1 MASRLLTANEK
12 TPVHNRGL
20 SLRSDVMRLSRQ
32 TDRKKWDSCQRAG
45 INLCSAM
52 RAAAIGR
59 MLAEDSYVPLVDRRS
74 RGIIRSCVDGC
85 LD

>member
-32 TDRKKWDSCQRAG
+32 AAEHRGVHTKRDNRTLGLASTEPFRHGAFPARRC
-45 INLCSAM
+45 
-52 RAAAIGR
+52 AAAAR
-59 MLAEDSYVPLVDRRS
+59 AYEADQTLRHEP
-74 RGIIRSCVDGC
+74 
-85 LD
+85 